1 MKEEIEKNYQSFKL
15 VGIGNTVRVL
25 TEVLN
30 DLLAPHRERGRPFTY
45 RDARAS

>member
-15 VGIGNTVRVL
+15 VVIGNGERVL

-30 DLLAPHRERGRPFTY
+30 DLPAPHRERGRPFTHS
-45 RDARAS
+45 DVRAS